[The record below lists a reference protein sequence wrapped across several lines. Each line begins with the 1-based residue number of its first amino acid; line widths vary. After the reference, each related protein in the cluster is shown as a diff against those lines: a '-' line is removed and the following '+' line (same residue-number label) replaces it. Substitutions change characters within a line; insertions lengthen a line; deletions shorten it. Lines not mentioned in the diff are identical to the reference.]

1 MMLMKMEELNY
12 YYNKFKFGE
21 DIFHQLMQKRV
32 RDILLVSTFYD
43 AFIFEQDGRLSEQ
56 IFGEY
61 RQLNLTTAPRITSVP
76 TGEDA
81 LEILK
86 KQSFDL
92 VITMM
97 RIGDIGPFQL
107 AKEIKSKQP
116 DLPVLLLLNVAS
128 DYVIWENHTE
138 DRQYIDD
145 VFLWNGDTKLFLA
158 MVKNVEDQMNVAFD
172 TAHGLV
178 RVILLVED
186 SLHYYSL
193 FLPSLYSVI
202 MKQTQR
208 LIEEEVSDINKR
220 LRMRIRPKVLLAHDY
235 EEAVELYDRY
245 KEYMLCVIS
254 DIRYKVGGEVDPK
267 AGFKLIDHVVSS
279 NSELPIILQS
289 SEDENEEPARAKGAH
304 FLNKNSKHLF
314 SDLRAFMVYNLG
326 FGNFIFRS
334 ADGSVI
340 DEAANIAE
348 FEEKILTVPEETI
361 VFHSKF
367 NHFSNWLIAHGEVQI
382 AKRIRPMK
390 IDDFSSKEEL
400 RQFLHHTF
408 RTVRIDKNRGK
419 IINFDAVSLA
429 EMNQIIRLTEGSL
442 GGKGRGLAFL
452 NALLCTMDY
461 ERKYENISIS
471 LPSTAIIGTNEFD
484 SFVES
489 NNIQEKVVG
498 KTDDE
503 IDCIFIAGK
512 LSRQLVERLQIYLDH
527 IHYPVAVRSS
537 SLLEDSQAQPLAG
550 VYRTFMLPNNHNDP
564 HYRLVQLMNAIK
576 LVFASVYLSDARAF
590 LEALNFK
597 AEEEKMAVIIQEVVG
612 SPKGE
617 NYYYPQISGV
627 AQSYNFYP
635 TSHMQHT
642 DGIANIALGLGKS
655 VVEGKLNFRFC
666 PKYPETE
673 MLPQMEM
680 MRTSQKEFYALDLSR
695 SDFDLKK
702 GEEITL
708 AKLLIKDAEQHNVLR
723 YIASVWDFENYRLT
737 DNLDEKG
744 MKVLTFAGI
753 LKYNYFPLAKIVE
766 ELLEIGEIAL
776 GIPVEIEFAVNLEYD
791 SIHNHKP
798 TFYILQI
805 RPLSVNTDA
814 YRIDAEKLVKNEL
827 LMYTEHGMGN
837 GVIDDLYDVVFLDP
851 NCFDK
856 TKTVEMQAE
865 IERFN
870 EKMAREGKRYMLIGP
885 GRWGS
890 RDRFLGIPVRWPQ
903 INRAK
908 VILETGLSDFIV
920 EASQGTHFFHNL
932 VAMNVGYFT
941 IPYVSQ
947 TDFVDWNWLLDQEEI
962 ERGNYFVHLAFKKPL
977 IVRMDGK
984 TGLAV
989 IHKV

>member
-1 MMLMKMEELNY
+1 MKLEELDY

-61 RQLNLTTAPRITSVP
+61 RQLNLSTAPRITSVP
-76 TGEDA
+76 TGQDA
-81 LEILK
+81 IDKLK
-86 KQSFDL
+86 ERPFDL

-97 RIGDIGPFQL
+97 RIGEIGPFQL
-107 AKEIKSKQP
+107 AKAVKQNYP

-128 DYVIWENHTE
+128 DYVIWENHTQ
-138 DRQYIDD
+138 DKQYIDD

-158 MVKNVEDQMNVAFD
+158 MVKNVEDKMNVEYD
-172 TAHGLV
+172 TVHGLV

-186 SLHYYSL
+186 SVHYYSL
-193 FLPSLYSVI
+193 FLPSLYSVV
-202 MKQTQR
+202 MRQTQK

-235 EEAVELYDRY
+235 EEAMYLYEKY
-245 KEYMLCVIS
+245 QEYLLCLIS
-254 DIRYKVGGEVDPK
+254 DVRYKVGNDIDPR
-267 AGFKLIDHVVSS
+267 AGIKLISKIKERNHD
-279 NSELPIILQS
+279 LPMILQS
-289 SEDENEEPARAKGAH
+289 SEVENEATALGLGVH

-314 SDLRAFMVYNLG
+314 ADLRSYMVYNLG
-326 FGNFIFRS
+326 FGNFIFRNKNG
-334 ADGSVI
+334 DII

-348 FEEKILTVPEETI
+348 FENKILSIPEESLI
-361 VFHSKF
+361 FHSKF

-390 IDDFSSKEEL
+390 IEDFGSREEL
-400 RQFLHHTF
+400 RDFLYHIF

-419 IINFDAVSLA
+419 IINFDAVSLS

-461 ERKYENISIS
+461 EKRFEEISIS
-471 LPSTAIIGTNEFD
+471 LPCTAIIGTQEFD
-484 SFVES
+484 QFVER
-489 NNIQEKVVG
+489 NEIVQQIVG
-498 KTDDE
+498 KTDAE
-503 IDCIFIAGK
+503 IDAIFISGK
-512 LSRQLVERLQIYLDH
+512 LSDQLVNRLEVYLDV
-527 IHYPVAVRSS
+527 ITYPIAVRSS

-550 VYRTFMLPNNHNDP
+550 VYRTFMLPNNHPDKL
-564 HYRLVQLMNAIK
+564 HRLRQLMDAIK

-590 LEALNFK
+590 LEALHFK
-597 AEEEKMAVIIQEVVG
+597 AEEEKMAVIIQETVG
-612 SPKGE
+612 CLKGE
-617 NYYYPQISGV
+617 HYYYPHISGV

-635 TSHMQHT
+635 TAHMQHT

-666 PKYPETE
+666 PRYPATD
-673 MLPQMEM
+673 MLPQEEM
-680 MRTSQKEFYALDLSR
+680 MRSAQKEFFALDLSLN
-695 SDFDLKK
+695 DFDLTK

-708 AKLLIKDAEQHNVLR
+708 SKLNTKDAMAHGTLK
-723 YIASVWDFENYRLT
+723 YIASVWDYENYRLT
-737 DNLDEKG
+737 DNLEEKG
-744 MKVLTFAGI
+744 LKVLTFSSI
-753 LKYNYFPLAKIVE
+753 LKHNYFPLAQIVS

-791 SIHNHKP
+791 QIHKYKP
-798 TFYILQI
+798 SFYILQI
-805 RPLSVNTDA
+805 RPLSVSADA
-814 YRIDAEKLVKNEL
+814 YRIDPNQLVKPEL

-837 GVIDDLYDVVFLDP
+837 GVINDLTDIIYLDP
-851 NCFDK
+851 AKFDK
-856 TKTVEMQAE
+856 TKTQEMQTE

-870 EKMAREGKRYMLIGP
+870 EKMAAIGKRYILIGP

-908 VILETGLSDFIV
+908 VILETGLRDFIV

-932 VAMNVGYFT
+932 VAMNIGYFT

-947 TDFVDWNWLLDQEEI
+947 TDFVDMNWLLEQSAVEKGEF
-962 ERGNYFVHLAFKKPL
+962 FVHLEFDHPL
-977 IVRMDGK
+977 VVRMDGK

-989 IHKV
+989 IHK

>member
-1 MMLMKMEELNY
+1 MKMEELNY

-81 LEILK
+81 LEKLK
-86 KQSFDL
+86 ENRYDL

-97 RIGDIGPFQL
+97 RIGEIGPFQL
-107 AKEIKSKQP
+107 AKRIKAMHP

-128 DYVIWENHTE
+128 DYIIWENHAE
-138 DRQYIDD
+138 DKKYIDD

-158 MVKNVEDQMNVAFD
+158 MVKNVEDGMNVEFD
-172 TAHGLV
+172 TSNGLV

-186 SLHYYSL
+186 SIHYYSL

-202 MKQTQR
+202 MKQTQK

-235 EEAVELYDRY
+235 EEAVRLYDKY
-245 KEYMLCVIS
+245 KEFLLCLIS
-254 DIRYKVGGEVDPK
+254 DVRYKVNGEEDPQ
-267 AGFKLIDHVVSS
+267 AGVRLLSEIKKQ
-279 NSELPIILQS
+279 NPELPMILQS
-289 SEDENEEPARAKGAH
+289 SEDDNQQIADKMGVF

-314 SDLRAFMVYNLG
+314 SDLRNYMVYNLG
-326 FGNFIFRS
+326 FGNFIFRN
-334 ADGSVI
+334 ANNEVI
-340 DEAANIAE
+340 GEAENIAD
-348 FEEKILTVPEETI
+348 FENKILKVPEESLL
-361 VFHSKF
+361 FHSKF

-382 AKRIRPMK
+382 AKKIRPMK
-390 IDDFSSKEEL
+390 IEDFATKDEL
-400 RQFLHHTF
+400 RQFLYHIF

-419 IINFDAVSLA
+419 IINFDAVSLS

-452 NALLCTMDY
+452 NALLCTMDF
-461 ERKYENISIS
+461 EKKFDDISIA

-484 SFVES
+484 RFVES
-489 NNIQEKVVG
+489 NAIVEQVQG
-498 KTDDE
+498 KSDEE
-503 IDCIFIAGK
+503 IDAIFIEGR
-512 LSRQLVERLQIYLDH
+512 LSEQLVQRLEIYLDH
-527 IHYPVAVRSS
+527 IHYPIAVRSS

-550 VYRTFMLPNNHNDP
+550 VYRTFMLPNNHVDKMF
-564 HYRLVQLMNAIK
+564 RLRQLMDAIK
-576 LVFASVYLSDARAF
+576 LVFASVFLSDARNF

-597 AEEEKMAVIIQEVVG
+597 SDEEKMAVIIQETVG
-612 SPKGE
+612 CLKGDH
-617 NYYYPQISGV
+617 YYYPHISGV

-635 TSHMQHT
+635 TSYMHHT

-655 VVEGKLNFRFC
+655 VVEGKLNYRFC
-666 PKYPETE
+666 PRYPETE
-673 MLPQMEM
+673 MLPQQEM
-680 MRTSQKEFYALDLSR
+680 VRSSQKEFYALDLSLN
-695 SDFDLKK
+695 DFDLTR

-708 AKLLIKDAEQHNVLR
+708 VKLNLRDAEKHDILKYV
-723 YIASVWDFENYRLT
+723 ASVWDYENYRLT
-737 DNLDEKG
+737 DNLNEQG
-744 MKVLTFAGI
+744 LKVLTFAGI
-753 LKYNYFPLAKIVE
+753 LKYNHFPLAKIVE

-776 GIPVEIEFAVNLEYD
+776 GIPVEIEFAVNLDYNMEY
-791 SIHNHKP
+791 NHKP
-798 TFYILQI
+798 SFYILQI
-805 RPLSVNTDA
+805 RPLSVNTEA
-814 YRIDAEKLVKNEL
+814 YRIDTDTLDKGNL

-837 GVIDDLYDVVFLDP
+837 GVINDLMDVIYLDP
-851 NCFDK
+851 NSFDK
-856 TKTVEMQAE
+856 TRTMEMQNE
-865 IERFN
+865 IEKFN
-870 EKMAREGKRYMLIGP
+870 EKMARLGKRYILIGP

-908 VILETGLSDFIV
+908 VILETGLRDFIV

-941 IPYVSQ
+941 IPYVSS
-947 TDFVDWNWLLDQEEI
+947 TDYVDLEWMLAQKPV
-962 ERGNYFVHLAFKKPL
+962 ERGDYFVHLEFDHPL
-977 IVRMDGK
+977 VVRMDGK
-984 TGLAV
+984 TGVAV
-989 IHKV
+989 IHK

>member
-1 MMLMKMEELNY
+1 MKMEELNY

-837 GVIDDLYDVVFLDP
+837 GVINDLYDVVFLDP

>member
-1 MMLMKMEELNY
+1 MKMEDLNY

-32 RDILLVSTFYD
+32 REILLVSTFYD

-81 LEILK
+81 LEKLK
-86 KQSFDL
+86 HNEYDL

-107 AKEIKSKQP
+107 AKQIKTDQP
-116 DLPVLLLLNVAS
+116 QLPILLLLNVQS
-128 DYVIWENHTE
+128 DYLIWENHEE
-138 DRQYIDD
+138 DKHYIDD

-158 MVKNVEDQMNVAFD
+158 MVKSVEDKMNVEYD

-186 SLHYYSL
+186 SIHYYSM
-193 FLPSLYSVI
+193 FLPSLYSAI

-220 LRMRIRPKVLLAHDY
+220 LRMRIRPKVVMAHDY
-235 EEAVELYDRY
+235 EEAIRLYGIY
-245 KEYMLCVIS
+245 KEYLLCVIS
-254 DIRYKVGGEVDPK
+254 DVRYKKGGEVTAD
-267 AGFKLIDHVVSS
+267 AGFQLIDHILSE
-279 NSELPIILQS
+279 NKELPIILQS
-289 SEDENEEPARAKGAH
+289 SEDDNEVLAIQRNVH

-314 SDLRAFMVYNLG
+314 SDLRSYMVYNLG
-326 FGNFIFRS
+326 FGNFIFREK
-334 ADGSVI
+334 DGSI
-340 DEAANIAE
+340 IGEAANIAE
-348 FEEKILTVPEETI
+348 FEEKILLIPEESL

-390 IDDFSSKEEL
+390 IDDFESKDEL
-400 RQFLHHTF
+400 RQFLFHTF
-408 RTVRIDKNRGK
+408 RTVRIEKNKGK
-419 IINFDAVSLA
+419 IINFDAVSLT
-429 EMNQIIRLTEGSL
+429 ELNQVIRLTEGSL

-461 ERKYENISIS
+461 ESKFDGFGIS

-484 SFVES
+484 QFIE
-489 NNIQEKVVG
+489 NNKIMDKVAG
-498 KTDDE
+498 KSDHEIDE
-503 IDCIFIAGK
+503 IFRAGK
-512 LSRQLVERLQIYLDH
+512 LSDNLVQRLEIYLQH
-527 IHYPVAVRSS
+527 IHYPIAVRSS

-550 VYRTFMLPNNHNDP
+550 VYRTFMLPNNHSDDLF
-564 HYRLVQLMNAIK
+564 RLRQLMDAIK
-576 LVFASVYLSDARAF
+576 LVFASVYLSEARSF

-597 AEEEKMAVIIQEVVG
+597 SEEEKMAVIIQEIVG
-612 SPKGE
+612 GMHGDH
-617 NYYYPQISGV
+617 YYYPHISGV

-635 TSHMQHT
+635 TSYMLHT

-655 VVEGKLNFRFC
+655 VVEGKLNYRFC
-666 PKYPETE
+666 PKYPDTD
-673 MLPQMEM
+673 MLPQEEM
-680 MRTSQKEFYALDLSR
+680 VRSSQKDFYALNLSLN
-695 SDFDLKK
+695 DFDLTK

-708 AKLLIKDAEQHNVLR
+708 SKQNMRMADKHKVLR
-723 YIASVWDFENYRLT
+723 YISSIWDYENHRLT
-737 DNLDEKG
+737 ENLESPG
-744 MKVLTFAGI
+744 LKVLTFASI

-766 ELLEIGEIAL
+766 ELLEIGEVAL
-776 GIPVEIEFAVNLEYD
+776 GIPVEIEFAVNLDYD
-791 SIHNHKP
+791 NRFNQKP

-805 RPLSVNTDA
+805 RPLSVTTEA
-814 YRIDAEKLVKNEL
+814 YRIDPEKLVKQDL

-837 GVIDDLYDVVFLDP
+837 GVIDDLYDIIYMDP
-851 NCFDK
+851 DRFDT
-856 TKTVEMQAE
+856 TKTNDMQAE
-865 IERFN
+865 IEKLNQEMNR
-870 EKMAREGKRYMLIGP
+870 MGKRYILIGP

-908 VILETGLSDFIV
+908 VILETGLRDFIV

-941 IPYVSQ
+941 IPFISQ
-947 TDFVDWNWLLDQEEI
+947 TDFVDWEWLLSQKI
-962 ERGNYFVHLAFKKPL
+962 NMRGEYFVHLSFEKAL
-977 IVRMDGK
+977 MVRMDGK

-989 IHKV
+989 IYK

>member
-289 SEDENEEPARAKGAH
+289 SEDENEEPAKAKGAH

>member
-1 MMLMKMEELNY
+1 MKLEELDY

-76 TGEDA
+76 TGQDA
-81 LEILK
+81 IDKLK
-86 KQSFDL
+86 EQPFDL

-97 RIGDIGPFQL
+97 RIGEVGPFQL
-107 AKEIKSKQP
+107 AKAVKKINP

-128 DYVIWENHTE
+128 DYVIWENNPK
-138 DRQYIDD
+138 DKQYIDD

-158 MVKNVEDQMNVAFD
+158 MVKNVEDKMNVAYD

-186 SLHYYSL
+186 SVHYYSL
-193 FLPSLYSVI
+193 FLPSLYSVV
-202 MKQTQR
+202 MRQTQK

-220 LRMRIRPKVLLAHDY
+220 LRMRIRPKVLLAHNYD
-235 EEAVELYDRY
+235 EAMELYTKY
-245 KEYMLCVIS
+245 QEYLLCVVS
-254 DIRYKVGGEVDPK
+254 DVSYKIGNEVDPH
-267 AGFKLIDHVVSS
+267 AGIKLISKIKESS
-279 NSELPIILQS
+279 SDLPMILQS
-289 SEDENEEPARAKGAH
+289 SDAGNEANAQELGVN

-314 SDLRAFMVYNLG
+314 ADLRSYMVFNLG
-326 FGNFIFRS
+326 FGNFIFRDK
-334 ADGSVI
+334 DGNI
-340 DEAANIAE
+340 IGEAANIAE
-348 FEEKILTVPEETI
+348 FEEKILSIPEESLI
-361 VFHSKF
+361 FHSKF

-382 AKRIRPMK
+382 AKKIRPMK
-390 IDDFSSKEEL
+390 VEDFGSRQEL
-400 RQFLHHTF
+400 RDYLYHVF

-419 IINFDAVSLA
+419 IINFDAVSLS

-461 ERKYENISIS
+461 EKKFEGISIS
-471 LPSTAIIGTNEFD
+471 LPSTAIIGTAEFD
-484 SFVES
+484 LFVEQ
-489 NNIQEKVVG
+489 NEILQQIAG
-498 KTDDE
+498 KSDDE
-503 IDCIFIAGK
+503 IDQIFIAGK
-512 LSRQLVERLQIYLDH
+512 LSENLVTRLEVYLDVVQ
-527 IHYPVAVRSS
+527 YPVAVRSS

-550 VYRTFMLPNNHNDP
+550 VYRTFMLPNNHPDKL
-564 HYRLVQLMNAIK
+564 HRLRQLMDAIK
-576 LVFASVYLSDARAF
+576 LVFASVYLSEARAF

-597 AEEEKMAVIIQEVVG
+597 AEEEKMAVIIQETVG
-612 SPKGE
+612 CLKGGQ
-617 NYYYPQISGV
+617 YYYPHISGV

-635 TSHMQHT
+635 TAHMLHT

-666 PKYPETE
+666 PRYPATD
-673 MLPQMEM
+673 MLPQEEM
-680 MRTSQKEFYALDLSR
+680 MRSAQKEFFALDLAQNE
-695 SDFDLKK
+695 FDLTK

-708 AKLLIKDAEQHNVLR
+708 SKMNIKDAMAHGTLK
-723 YIASVWDFENYRLT
+723 YIASVWDYDNYRLT
-737 DNLDEKG
+737 DNLEERG
-744 MKVLTFAGI
+744 LKVLTFSSI
-753 LKYNYFPLAKIVE
+753 LKHNYFPLAQIVS

-776 GIPVEIEFAVNLEYD
+776 GIPVEIEFAVNLD
-791 SIHNHKP
+791 SDSRYGYKP
-798 TFYILQI
+798 SFYILQI
-805 RPLSVNTDA
+805 RPLSVSADA
-814 YRIDAEKLVKNEL
+814 YRIDATQLDKQDL

-837 GVIDDLYDVVFLDP
+837 GMINDLKDIIYLDP
-851 NCFDK
+851 HRFDK
-856 TKTVEMQAE
+856 TKTQEMQEE

-870 EKMAREGKRYMLIGP
+870 GKMAESGKRYILIGP

-908 VILETGLSDFIV
+908 VILETGLRDFIV

-932 VAMNVGYFT
+932 VAMNIGYFT
-941 IPYVSQ
+941 IPFVSQ
-947 TDFVDWNWLLDQEEI
+947 TDFVDMQWLLGQPAV
-962 ERGNYFVHLAFKKPL
+962 ERGDFFVHLEFAHPL

-989 IHKV
+989 IHK

>member
-1 MMLMKMEELNY
+1 MKMEELNY

-962 ERGNYFVHLAFKKPL
+962 ERGNYFVHLEFKKPL